1 MDGCINQSYQ
11 YFWDMAEYGEII
23 KDFKAKKYAPI
34 YFLHGEESF
43 FIDNIIAHF
52 ESELLDE
59 SQKSFNQYIL
69 YGKEIDISQIIITA
83 RKFPMMGDRQ
93 LILVKEAQDIRDW
106 KKDQSIEALLHYL
119 KAPVPSTI
127 LVFAYQ
133 HKSIDKRSKLAKTL
147 AKTTIM
153 MESKKIYD
161 NQIGPWIQDY
171 LNAKSLKMNQK
182 AVMMLSENIGNNLQ
196 RLSSEINKLA
206 INMTKGQEIDE
217 QHIQNYIGINRDYN
231 IFELQK
237 SLSFGDFSKA
247 FKIIDYF
254 SLNLSKNPFVLTI
267 AQLFAYFNKIL
278 IIHQSSIK
286 EKHQISSLIGVN
298 PYFVGEYLNASK
310 RYSLPIV
317 LRNIELV
324 HDTDLKFKGIKPFA
338 SPKEKEAALLK
349 ELIFKLMH

>member
-1 MDGCINQSYQ
+1 MDGCINESYQ
-11 YFWDMAEYGEII
+11 YFWEMAEYGEII
-23 KDFKAKKYAPI
+23 KDFKSKKYAPI

-43 FIDNIIAHF
+43 FINNIVALF
-52 ESELLDE
+52 ENELLDE
-59 SQKSFNQYIL
+59 SQKSFNQYMF
-69 YGKEIDISQIIITA
+69 YGKEIDIPQIITTA
-83 RKFPMMGDRQ
+83 RKFPMMGDQQ
-93 LILVKEAQDIRDW
+93 LIVVKEAQDIKDW
-106 KKDQSIEALLHYL
+106 KKTQSIEALLHYL
-119 KAPVPSTI
+119 KTPVPSTI

-133 HKSIDKRSKLAKTL
+133 HKPLDKRSKLAKVLT
-147 AKTTIM
+147 KTSIM

-161 NQIGPWIQDY
+161 NQIGPWIQSY
-171 LNAKSLKMNQK
+171 LNTKSLTMNQK
-182 AVMMLSENIGNNLQ
+182 GIMMLSENIGNNLQ
-196 RLSSEINKLA
+196 RLSSEIDKLA
-206 INMTKGQEIDE
+206 LNITKGQEIDE
-217 QHIQNYIGINRDYN
+217 QHIQNYVGINRDYN

-237 SLSFGDFSKA
+237 ALSFGDFSKA
-247 FKIIDYF
+247 FKIIEYF
-254 SLNLSKNPFVLTI
+254 TLNLTKNPFVLTI
-267 AQLFAYFNKIL
+267 AQLFAYFNKLL
-278 IIHQSSIK
+278 IIHQSTVK